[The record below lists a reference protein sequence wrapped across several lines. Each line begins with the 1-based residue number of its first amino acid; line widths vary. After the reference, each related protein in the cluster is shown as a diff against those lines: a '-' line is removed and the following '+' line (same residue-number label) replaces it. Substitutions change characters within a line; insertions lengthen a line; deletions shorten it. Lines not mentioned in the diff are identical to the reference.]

1 MNTVK
6 VFLAILINIILSTS
20 VNSKIL
26 GCEELDFE
34 WKRGNFYYA
43 MCIDLYRQQI
53 KEIVRN
59 KDNRLTQE
67 LVSEID
73 RIHQLMDIEMKRMSN
88 APIITERRCELEKKL
103 LKKLLEKGQSR
114 EYITRLHFFEKVCE

>member
-1 MNTVK
+1 
-6 VFLAILINIILSTS
+6 
-20 VNSKIL
+20 
-26 GCEELDFE
+26 
-34 WKRGNFYYA
+34 

-88 APIITERRCELEKKL
+88 HPDPIPITERKCELEKKL
-103 LKKLLEKGQSR
+103 LKKRLEKGQPR
-114 EYITRLHFFEKVCE
+114 EYITILHFLEKVCE